1 MIKNCKS
8 GCGQDHAPQFGKR
21 CKFVI
26 ASTMAAK
33 NVKPLMG
40 EDAMKAAGFTGR
52 DDPNYLEYMES
63 EMLKFIEKEG
73 TETSIMDTLVSR
85 LDKFEQSQNARLEK
99 LEQSSIL
106 VGQNVGGYVGTQ
118 SLPPIVTQSMYLPPP
133 GFGLPNY
140 TVGSIP
146 SSTSTVPTPANWA
159 GLSQQGGIGSV
170 PVSTQHTV
178 AGLSQQVGVGQRPL
192 FGAAL
197 SMPASLSGAG
207 LLGQQPAGQSFPVG
221 QLPPRPNSDFS
232 EPLSA
237 ALQQLSIAIDPTSA
251 SSTKGLLL
259 RPEYYIQHKD
269 QGVPVKSLD
278 HTKLSYKQLVCGM
291 GRVLKYLIQSGY
303 EFMSYLEHY
312 NFVTL
317 HASRHNFLDMAFVGY
332 DRYIVD
338 RVLGGET
345 AGFCA
350 GDSLAVSTFFHAGT
364 CCSHAP
370 LLVVVVGEARDSEV
384 GAAAGKRPRT
394 RIQNTC
400 QIGFWKT
407 CAIITTIGLVTG

>member
-8 GCGQDHAPQFGKR
+8 GCGQDHAPPFGKR

-133 GFGLPNY
+133 GFGLTNY

-221 QLPPRPNSDFS
+221 QFR
-232 EPLSA
+232 
-237 ALQQLSIAIDPTSA
+237 LQ
-251 SSTKGLLL
+251 
-259 RPEYYIQHKD
+259 
-269 QGVPVKSLD
+269 
-278 HTKLSYKQLVCGM
+278 
-291 GRVLKYLIQSGY
+291 
-303 EFMSYLEHY
+303 
-312 NFVTL
+312 
-317 HASRHNFLDMAFVGY
+317 
-332 DRYIVD
+332 
-338 RVLGGET
+338 
-345 AGFCA
+345 
-350 GDSLAVSTFFHAGT
+350 
-364 CCSHAP
+364 
-370 LLVVVVGEARDSEV
+370 
-384 GAAAGKRPRT
+384 
-394 RIQNTC
+394 
-400 QIGFWKT
+400 
-407 CAIITTIGLVTG
+407 